1 MPSIHTTRWLGCV
14 LVLASCADSS
24 WLTPVDNDRRF
35 IPLRI
40 MDAHDQARPTDPI
53 VEIMGATVSGDT
65 LFLSLEYAGG
75 CGGAH
80 EFGLA
85 ASNTLEDSEPPA
97 VKVVLHH
104 DAGGDN
110 CRAGLGAE
118 VMADLQPLRTVAG
131 DHRTLRI
138 RLFEPESVAP
148 VLPWL
153 LYSF

>member
-1 MPSIHTTRWLGCV
+1 MTSIHVTCWLGCV
-14 LVLASCADSS
+14 LALASCADSS
-24 WLTPVDNDRRF
+24 WLEPVDEDSRF

-53 VEIMGATVSGDT
+53 VEIMDATVSGDT
-65 LFLSLEYAGG
+65 LFLTLEYAGG

-85 ASNTLEDSEPPA
+85 ASNTLEESEPPA

-104 DAGGDN
+104 DARGDN

-118 VMADLQPLRTVAG
+118 VMADLRPLRTVAG
-131 DHRTLRI
+131 DHHALRI
-138 RLFEPESVAP
+138 RLFEPEGVAP